1 MYILTKNMYE
11 EHPVTKSRHTGAGNI
26 TVCLIFGGFYKLNH
40 QCLSSL
46 ETNGLLKKQRKMKLH
61 SEMSKLCLH
70 LKKCLSVYLLESAV
84 EPRII
89 SLFTAGIIDSESGGT
104 LRRNQEYNNRI
115 RQNVLILNDCIAF

>member
-1 MYILTKNMYE
+1 
-11 EHPVTKSRHTGAGNI
+11 
-26 TVCLIFGGFYKLNH
+26 
-40 QCLSSL
+40 
-46 ETNGLLKKQRKMKLH
+46 MKLH

-70 LKKCLSVYLLESAV
+70 LKECLSVYLLESAV

-104 LRRNQEYNNRI
+104 LRRNLEYNNRI